1 MIALISLLVTT
12 VSVGGTAIIGGYK
25 LYTRLGESIENNI
38 KQIESTDKKLNMIG
52 QGVVALMQ
60 ETDGLDAERFEE
72 ALENNG
78 FTSDDFR
85 KDG

>member
-1 MIALISLLVTT
+1 MIALISLVVTT
-12 VSVGGTAIIGGYK
+12 VSVGGTAIVGGYK
-25 LYTRLGESIENNI
+25 LYNRLGESIENNI
-38 KQIESTDKKLNMIG
+38 ERIESTDKKLNLIG
-52 QGVVALMQ
+52 QGVKALMQ
-60 ETDGLDAERFEE
+60 ENGNLDAKRFEE